1 MTSPL
6 LTAKPG
12 LPEWADSVRR
22 KYVGGEASVF
32 LLHGNV
38 FDEVL
43 DGDSWSSLQEF
54 IAGRLVGDNKT
65 LVMSYGPAS
74 SLTALKGELPESSI
88 GSLKTATEV
97 LEVAET
103 ILLSA
108 DHVALII
115 EYADSVAPAG
125 DEVMLS
131 AADRTAVVRLHQW
144 SLSQKLASKDN
155 VVFLISETMTG
166 ISAKLVS
173 NPRIAAIEI
182 ALPDQATRERA
193 IRKADATIPEAQ
205 VQRLAAQTSGLRAV
219 NIRQILT
226 PQPVESM
233 ADDARRK
240 LILSLLTDA
249 SDRAERV
256 DRLLPL
262 TAGMGS
268 ADIQKLISAANGGA
282 KAPPTD
288 PYSEVLT
295 LVARRKREIIE
306 KECAGLIE
314 FVDSKVGLEAV
325 GGIAAI
331 KRELERIAEDIR
343 SGDPA
348 RCPMGLLLVGPMG
361 TGKTFVTRCF
371 ARSSG
376 LTAVALK
383 SFRSK
388 WVGSTESNLEKVLAM
403 VKAMGPILLVID
415 EGDRSFGSS
424 SEDSDGGTSS
434 RVVARIKEFMSDTD
448 NRGKVLFVLMT
459 NRPDRLDTD
468 IKRAGRLD
476 VKIPLFYPDTAREVS
491 AIVQALYRRYGMPI
505 PFTADELE
513 AFSARLVGY
522 SNADLEAVVL
532 LARNSAAAN
541 AGIEA
546 LGHAFEDYLPSRD
559 ALMIEYMNLLAV
571 FEASRRSWLPAAYK
585 DLTAEQIS
593 QRLAEAREK
602 CALRAV
608 R

>member
-1 MTSPL
+1 MTSPV

-12 LPEWADSVRR
+12 LPEWADCVRR

-43 DGDSWSSLQEF
+43 DGDSWLSLEDF
-54 IAGRLVGDNKT
+54 IARRLVDDNKT
-65 LVMSYGPAS
+65 LVLSYGPAS
-74 SLTALKGELPESSI
+74 GLVALKGKSPEGSS
-88 GSLKTATEV
+88 GLATAEV
-97 LEVAET
+97 LKVAEQM
-103 ILLSA
+103 LLGA
-108 DHVALII
+108 DQIALII
-115 EYADSVAPAG
+115 PYADSIAPAG

-131 AADRTAVVRLHQW
+131 SADRTVIVRLHQW
-144 SLSQKLASKDN
+144 SLSQRLASKDN
-155 VVFLISETMTG
+155 VVFLISETLTG

-173 NPRIAAIEI
+173 GPRIAAIEI
-182 ALPDQATRERA
+182 PLPDQATRERA
-193 IRKADATIPEAQ
+193 IRKVDANIPEAQ

-226 PQPVESM
+226 PQPVEGM

-240 LILSLLTDA
+240 LIISLLPNAPDN
-249 SDRAERV
+249 AERAQ
-256 DRLLPL
+256 RLLPL
-262 TAGMGS
+262 TVGMSSG
-268 ADIQKLISAANGGA
+268 DIQKLICAANPGA
-282 KAPPTD
+282 TTPQSD
-288 PYSEVLT
+288 PYAEVLT
-295 LVARRKREIIE
+295 LVSRRKREIIE

-325 GGIAAI
+325 GGNAEV
-331 KRELERIAEDIR
+331 KEELERIAADIR
-343 SGDPA
+343 SGDPT
-348 RCPMGLLLVGPMG
+348 RCPMGLLFVGPMG

-371 ARSSG
+371 AKSSR

-388 WVGSTESNLEKVLAM
+388 WVGSTEANLEKVLAT

-476 VKIPLFYPDTAREVS
+476 VKIPLFYADNAREVG
-491 AIVQALYRRYGMPI
+491 AIILALYRRYAI
-505 PFTADELE
+505 PDSFNDSELE
-513 AFSARLVGY
+513 EFSARLVGY
-522 SNADLEAVVL
+522 SNADIEAVVL
-532 LARNSAAAN
+532 LARNASAGSP
-541 AGIEA
+541 GIDA
-546 LGHAFEDYLPSRD
+546 LGRAFEDYLPSRD
-559 ALMIEYMNLLAV
+559 TSMIEYMNLLAV
-571 FEASRRSWLPAAYK
+571 FEASRRSWLPAVYK
-585 DLTAEQIS
+585 DMTAEEIS
-593 QRLAEAREK
+593 RRLADAREK
-602 CALRAV
+602 CALRGM